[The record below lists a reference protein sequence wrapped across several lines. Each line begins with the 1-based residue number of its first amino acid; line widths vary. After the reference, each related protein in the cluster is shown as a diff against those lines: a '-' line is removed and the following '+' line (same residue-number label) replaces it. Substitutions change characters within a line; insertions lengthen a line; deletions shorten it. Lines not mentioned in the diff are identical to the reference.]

1 MASALKFETQSSA
14 WQFLGIV
21 FEESNWNDTNLLGE
35 MSKPSDPDKPARA
48 GRVTIVDVA
57 RSAGVSK
64 STVSLVLADSPL
76 VAKTTRER
84 VERAMQAL
92 GYVYHRGAASLR
104 AASSDLVGM
113 VFSDLTNPFFAEM
126 AVGVED
132 ALYKLGFTPILANTN
147 EDLDRQ
153 TQVLR
158 SLREHDVAGII
169 ICPARGA
176 DAWSFAQQWP
186 KAIPAVITTRRMVG
200 SPLPYVGP
208 DNRKGARQAVE
219 HLLRLGHRR
228 IGFLG
233 GHSGTATHQDRVA
246 GWRDALN
253 AAGRAADE
261 SLVFEASP
269 TRDGGREAIERALT
283 LPAPPRAVLCYNDIV
298 AMGATHALAERGLV
312 VGRDMAVVGFDDI
325 AEAAHNAPPLTTV
338 SADTRQ
344 MGLRCA
350 ESLLGLIRGEDP
362 DSLSF
367 ACPTRVVVRESC
379 GAARRDRR
387 AS

>member
-1 MASALKFETQSSA
+1 MSRSADAERP
-14 WQFLGIV
+14 
-21 FEESNWNDTNLLGE
+21 GE
-35 MSKPSDPDKPARA
+35 RL

-84 VERAMQAL
+84 VTRAMKTL
-92 GYVYHRGAASLR
+92 GYVYHRGAAQLR

-113 VFSDLTNPFFAEM
+113 VISDLTNPFFAEL
-126 AVGVED
+126 AVGIED
-132 ALYKLGFTPILANTN
+132 ALYKLNFTPILANTN
-147 EDLDRQ
+147 ENLDRQ
-153 TQVLR
+153 AQVLR
-158 SLREHDVAGII
+158 SLREHNVAGVIV
-169 ICPARGA
+169 CPARGA
-176 DAWSFAQQWP
+176 DAWTFARQWP
-186 KAIPAVITTRRMVG
+186 TSIPAVITTRRMAG

-208 DNRKGARQAVE
+208 DNRRGAREAVE

-228 IGFLG
+228 IGFVG
-233 GHSGTATHQDRVA
+233 GDRSMTTQQDRSA

-253 AAGRAADE
+253 AAGIAVDE
-261 SLVFEASP
+261 LLVFEAPP
-269 TRDGGREAIERALT
+269 TRDGGRQAIERTLAL
-283 LPAPPRAVLCYNDIV
+283 AQPPTAVLCYNDIV
-298 AMGATHALAERGLV
+298 AMGATHELAERGLV

-338 SADTRQ
+338 SADTRE

-350 ESLLGLIRGEDP
+350 ESLLGLIRGED
-362 DSLSF
+362 STRLSF
-367 ACPTRVVVRESC
+367 SGGVRLVVRESC
-379 GAARRDRR
+379 GAARRERK

>member
-1 MASALKFETQSSA
+1 
-14 WQFLGIV
+14 
-21 FEESNWNDTNLLGE
+21 
-35 MSKPSDPDKPARA
+35 MSKSADHDKPGVRP

-57 RSAGVSK
+57 RNAGVSK
-64 STVSLVLADSPL
+64 STVSLVLSDSPL
-76 VAKTTRER
+76 VARATRER
-84 VERAMQAL
+84 VSNAMEAL

-113 VFSDLTNPFFAEM
+113 VFSDLTNPFFTELAI
-126 AVGVED
+126 GVED
-132 ALYKLGFTPILANTN
+132 ALYKLNFTPILANTN
-147 EDLDRQ
+147 ENLERQ
-153 TQVLR
+153 AQVLR

-169 ICPARGA
+169 ICPVRGA
-176 DAWSFAQQWP
+176 DAWTFAQQWP
-186 KAIPAVITTRRMVG
+186 KAIPAVITTRRMTG

-208 DNRKGARQAVE
+208 DNRKGAREAVE

-228 IGFLG
+228 IGFIG
-233 GHSGTATHQDRVA
+233 GDPSMTTQRDRAA

-253 AAGRAADE
+253 AAGVAADE
-261 SLVFEASP
+261 TLVFEAAP
-269 TRDGGREAIERALT
+269 TRDGGREAIERAL
-283 LPAPPRAVLCYNDIV
+283 ASSRPPKAVLCYNDIV
-298 AMGATHALAERGLV
+298 AMGATHALAARGLV

-338 SADTRQ
+338 SADTRE

-362 DSLSF
+362 ANLSF
-367 ACPTRVVVRESC
+367 AGGTRLVVRESC
-379 GAARRDRR
+379 GAERRDRR